1 MPCCGSSWRCPARAG
16 LREPPGRRAVS
27 RPRLALVAALWCL
40 LCTATAAAAPPRIV
54 SLAPNLTE
62 LLFAAGAGAQV
73 VGTSEYSD
81 WPPPARDL
89 PRIGDAFRLDY
100 EGILALRPDV
110 AVAWQSGTPT
120 EAVARLQRAGIRVVA
135 VPVQSLE
142 EIAAGIETLGRL
154 AGTEDVAVAA
164 AATFRSDVERLRNR
178 HAGRPVLDVFIE
190 LDHRPLFTVT
200 GRHLIS
206 EMVSVCGGRNVFAS
220 LPGLAP
226 SVDLEAVIA
235 ARPDA
240 ILYTGPEQ
248 DPAALWRDWP
258 GLPAVRDRNVLSV
271 PGDLVSRATPRV
283 VAGIE
288 AICEALDGARARS
301 GKDAG

>member
-1 MPCCGSSWRCPARAG
+1 VSAV
-16 LREPPGRRAVS
+16 RRAVN
-27 RPRLALVAALWCL
+27 RRVLAFVAALWFAL
-40 LCTATAAAAPPRIV
+40 GTAIAAAAPLRIV

-62 LLFAAGAGAQV
+62 LLFAAGAGEQV
-73 VGTSEYSD
+73 VGASEFSD

-110 AVAWQSGTPT
+110 AVAWQTGTPA
-120 EAVARLQRAGIRVVA
+120 EAIARLEQAGIPVVV

-154 AGTEDVAVAA
+154 AGTEGVAA
-164 AATFRSDVERLRNR
+164 AAAGGFRSDVERLRAR
-178 HAGRPVLDVFIE
+178 HAGRPVLEVFIE

-220 LPGLAP
+220 LRGLAP

-235 ARPDA
+235 ARPDV
-240 ILYTGPEQ
+240 ILYTGPEP

-258 GLPAVRDRNVLSV
+258 DLPAVRDHNVIRV

-288 AICEALDGARARS
+288 TICGALDGARARS
-301 GKDAG
+301 RTDALIPRR

>member
-1 MPCCGSSWRCPARAG
+1 MM
-16 LREPPGRRAVS
+16 RRAACVAATLL
-27 RPRLALVAALWCL
+27 LALHG
-40 LCTATAAAAPPRIV
+40 AAAIAAPLRIV

-62 LLFAAGAGAQV
+62 LLFAAGAGRQV
-73 VGTSEYSD
+73 VGASEYSD
-81 WPPPARDL
+81 WPPPAREL

-110 AVAWQSGTPT
+110 AVAWRSGTPA
-120 EAVARLQRAGIRVVA
+120 EAIARLEQAGIRVVV

-142 EIAAGIETLGRL
+142 EIAAGIEALGRL
-154 AGTEDVAVAA
+154 AGTEEAA
-164 AATFRSDVERLRNR
+164 AAAASRFRSEVGRLRAL
-178 HAGRPVLDVFIE
+178 HAGRPALDVFIE

-226 SVDLEAVIA
+226 SVDLEAVVA
-235 ARPDA
+235 ARPDV
-240 ILYTGPEQ
+240 ILYTGPEP
-248 DPAALWRDWP
+248 DPAALWQDWP
-258 GLPAVRDRNVLSV
+258 GLPAVRDRNVMRV

-283 VAGIE
+283 VEGIE
-288 AICEALDGARARS
+288 AICEALDGARARNPR
-301 GKDAG
+301 DAG

>member
-1 MPCCGSSWRCPARAG
+1 VTGHGSRRI
-16 LREPPGRRAVS
+16 GRIA
-27 RPRLALVAALWCL
+27 AALLAPWL
-40 LCTATAAAAPPRIV
+40 LAAGAAAASDAPLRIV

-73 VGTSEYSD
+73 VGASEYSD
-81 WPPPARDL
+81 WPPPAREL
-89 PRIGDAFRLDY
+89 PRVGDAFRLDY
-100 EGILALRPDV
+100 EAIVALRPDV
-110 AVAWQSGTPT
+110 AVAWRSGTPA
-120 EAVARLQRAGIRVVA
+120 ESVARLEQAGIRVEVVEA
-135 VPVQSLE
+135 QSLE
-142 EIAAGIETLGRL
+142 EIAEGIEALGRL
-154 AGTEDVAVAA
+154 AGTESVAVAA
-164 AATFRSDVERLRNR
+164 ASRFRDEVARLRAR

-206 EMVSVCGGRNVFAS
+206 EMVSVCGGRNVFAA

-235 ARPDA
+235 ARPDT
-240 ILYTGPEQ
+240 ILYTGPET
-248 DPAALWRDWP
+248 DPASLWRGWP
-258 GLPAVRDRNVLSV
+258 GVPAVRDGNVLRV

-288 AICEALDGARARS
+288 AICAALDGARARRAQP
-301 GKDAG
+301 AG